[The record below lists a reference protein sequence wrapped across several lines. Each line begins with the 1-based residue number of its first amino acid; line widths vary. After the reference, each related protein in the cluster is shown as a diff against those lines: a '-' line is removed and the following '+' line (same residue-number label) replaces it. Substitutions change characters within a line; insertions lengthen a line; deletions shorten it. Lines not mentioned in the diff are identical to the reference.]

1 MIAHDKK
8 LHIIVGFFIGLIGA
22 YCLGSALFGFGLSCV
37 AGLSKEVYDKVS
49 GKGTVEG
56 LDWLATCLGGMFGAG
71 IHYLILGA

>member
-1 MIAHDKK
+1 MIAYDKK

-22 YCLGSALFGFGLSCV
+22 YCSGSALFGFGLSCL

-56 LDWLATCLGGMFGAG
+56 IDALATMFGGALGSG
-71 IHYLILGA
+71 IYYL